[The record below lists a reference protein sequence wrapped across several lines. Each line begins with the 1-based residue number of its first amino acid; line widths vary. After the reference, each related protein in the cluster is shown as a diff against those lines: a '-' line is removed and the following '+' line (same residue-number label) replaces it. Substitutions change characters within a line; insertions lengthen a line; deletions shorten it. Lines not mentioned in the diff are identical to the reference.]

1 MRSCKRSADLS
12 LARSEAPAPV
22 PRPAAAAASPP
33 AKPPRGEPKAGTPN
47 RSRQPTGDPGAQRSA
62 RARPTVLPP
71 QRPHPR
77 QSRLAASR
85 KQVPPIEAGSRPGTP
100 RLPSQRPEKSPGR
113 GRKPLPGFRPRRKE
127 AESFFPATCA
137 AGKIPLTER
146 RVKRVRSLWDRTLF
160 APKRSAR
167 PLRHRRRGRVPSC
180 RPLDG
185 TGRSLAGMFL
195 GTFRR
200 RR

>member
-1 MRSCKRSADLS
+1 MRSCKRSADPS
-12 LARSEAPAPV
+12 PARSEASAP
-22 PRPAAAAASPP
+22 
-33 AKPPRGEPKAGTPN
+33 
-47 RSRQPTGDPGAQRSA
+47 
-62 RARPTVLPP
+62 VLPP

-77 QSRLAASR
+77 QSRFAASR
-85 KQVPPIEAGSRPGTP
+85 KQAPPIEAGSRPGTR
-100 RLPSQRPEKSPGR
+100 RLPSQCPGKSPGR
-113 GRKPLPGFRPRRKE
+113 GRKPLPGFRLRRKE

-167 PLRHRRRGRVPSC
+167 PLRRCRRGRVPSC
-180 RPLDG
+180 RPKDG

-200 RR
+200 NPISR